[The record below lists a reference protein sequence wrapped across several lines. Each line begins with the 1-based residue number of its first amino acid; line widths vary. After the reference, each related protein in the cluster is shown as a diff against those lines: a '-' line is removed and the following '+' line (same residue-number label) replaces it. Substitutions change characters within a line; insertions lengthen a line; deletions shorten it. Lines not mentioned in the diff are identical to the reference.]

1 MCPDGWPFEE
11 VDLKKRPA
19 FSKSSLHGIARVQ
32 TKHHNMNEWL
42 VYRSRPMRMV
52 RRGIVGLRAR
62 LGVRSL
68 ENASGRSDLGLPGVL
83 LAIEI
88 CLRHL
93 TVGI

>member
-1 MCPDGWPFEE
+1 
-11 VDLKKRPA
+11 
-19 FSKSSLHGIARVQ
+19 
-32 TKHHNMNEWL
+32 
-42 VYRSRPMRMV
+42 MRMV

-93 TVGI
+93 AVGI